1 MPLLIEI
8 EGFSEYSLHHFYPKL
23 GVTVP
28 DSEVETLIK
37 TMVAKGNGS
46 FSMFSKIPK
55 FKKDSKM
62 DVLAQKILNKNA
74 FDLHIFSEPI
84 TLTTSESD
92 IFLNLLYDA
101 GLTDSDITRNMF
113 MRFQDWKNPEFVKFN
128 PYVKIKKI

>member
-23 GVTVP
+23 GVTVQ
-28 DSEVETLIK
+28 DDEVETLIK
-37 TMVAKGNGS
+37 TMVAKSNGS

-55 FKKDSKM
+55 FKNDSKM
-62 DVLAQKILNKNA
+62 DGLAQKVMNKNA

-84 TLTTSESD
+84 TLTSSESD
-92 IFLNLLYDA
+92 TFLSLLYDA
-101 GLTDSDITRNMF
+101 NINDSDMTRKMF
-113 MRFQDWKNPEFVKFN
+113 MQFQTWKSRDFVKFN